1 MFHNDGDFQFSLSW
15 NIKSIHPNLTIRLE
29 KAIYRDGETA
39 KYIDIILSDEKK
51 ENISIELKYITSRL
65 VTEHVG
71 ESFYLKAQSGNDI
84 RCYDAVKGL
93 QRLEKFVKMDEIA

>member
-1 MFHNDGDFQFSLSW
+1 M
-15 NIKSIHPNLTIRLE
+15 TIRLE
-29 KAIYRDGETA
+29 KAIYSDDETA
-39 KYIDIILSDEKK
+39 EYIDLILSDEKK

>member
-29 KAIYRDGETA
+29 KAIYSDGETA

-84 RCYDAVKGL
+84 RCYDTVKGL
-93 QRLEKFVKMDEIA
+93 QRLEKFVKMNEIA